1 MQHLQKAFFDKIKAD
16 NRKWLFVAKKTVKQV
31 NSKKYVDMGIRSPI
45 QRSKRL
51 VEIFK
56 YMQSRSIEMEKIRE
70 ITKSVVFPS
79 FLVEKNTYS
88 RFFSQGHLQWSLL
101 ISAKKMFCKLKNS
114 KKYLLL
120 NNRMPLLIR
129 RIT

>member
-1 MQHLQKAFFDKIKAD
+1 MNRTCGCEIFSGDANQVVNSQVFAAFTAFAAFFDKIKAD

-70 ITKSVVFPS
+70 ITESAVFPS
-79 FLVEKNTYS
+79 FLAPT
-88 RFFSQGHLQWSLL
+88 FFSL
-101 ISAKKMFCKLKNS
+101 FC
-114 KKYLLL
+114 
-120 NNRMPLLIR
+120 
-129 RIT
+129 